1 MNVCVLLGRLTKDPE
16 LKTTQSGKSV
26 VTFSLAVDGFKK
38 GETDFIDCV
47 AWNATAENL
56 AKFKKKGE
64 QIALTGRITTRSYED
79 RQGNKRKAVEVTC
92 NTIDFVG
99 GKSNGETTKSPYN
112 APQSRNGT
120 QITAEQFETLY
131 NDENADDGLPF

>member
-1 MNVCVLLGRLTKDPE
+1 MNLVCLIGRLTKDPE

-26 VTFSLAVDGFKK
+26 VTFSLAADGFKD
-38 GETDFIDCV
+38 TDFIDCV

-79 RQGNKRKAVEVTC
+79 RNGNKRKAVEVTC

-99 GKSNGETTKSPYN
+99 GKSNGETTKSPYS

-131 NDENADDGLPF
+131 NDKDADDGLPF